1 MEIGAHW
8 TVAVIVG
15 LVSWALSASV
25 LPEVAPDHGSVAYVV
40 AGACAALGLIVS
52 ILLHELS
59 HALVARHDGVPVTR
73 ITIWMLGGVAQLG
86 GHARSSSSELRIA
99 IAGPLTS
106 LALGSA
112 SFIVVVIIGLFGAND
127 LVVATFG
134 WLAVVNVALAVFNML
149 PGAPLDGGRVV
160 AALLWRRTGNEQFAR
175 FRSAQ
180 AGAVLGQTLIAL
192 GIVLLALGRGDGL
205 WLALVGWFVTSS
217 ARAEQNAAQMSGALG
232 DLRVGDVMTPDP
244 ETVDGSMTVADFVA
258 HAVTGTRG
266 ATFPLVDAF
275 GSPTGVVTLR
285 QIRRLPRPDWTTT
298 MAAAGTPAEE
308 MTVARV
314 DDRLVDVLATTTSED
329 GRILVT
335 DRLGRL
341 VGLVTPSDVTSAF
354 DRRLIAR
361 GPDSWTS
368 RIP

>member
-1 MEIGAHW
+1 M
-8 TVAVIVG
+8 IVV
-15 LVSWALSASV
+15 LVSWSLSATV
-25 LPEVAPDHGSVAYVV
+25 LPEVAPDHGSAAYVI

-86 GHARSSSSELRIA
+86 GHARSAASELKIA

-106 LALGSA
+106 LAFGST
-112 SFIVVVIIGLFGAND
+112 SLIVAVIIGVLGAND

-134 WLAVVNVALAVFNML
+134 WLAVVNASLAVFNML

-180 AGAVLGQTLIAL
+180 AGTMLGQTLIAL
-192 GIVLLALGRGDGL
+192 GIFLLAIGRGDGL
-205 WLALVGWFVTSS
+205 WLALIGWFVTSS
-217 ARAEQNAAQMSGALG
+217 ARAEQNAAHMTGALG

-258 HAVTGTRG
+258 HAVAGTRG
-266 ATFPLVDAF
+266 ATFPLVDAS
-275 GSPTGVVTLR
+275 GAPTGVVTLR
-285 QIRRLPRPDWTTT
+285 QIRRLPRPDWTTMT
-298 MAAAGTPAEE
+298 VAAAGTPAEE

-314 DDRLVDVLATTTSED
+314 DDRLVDVLTTTTSED
-329 GRILVT
+329 GRILVI
-335 DRLGRL
+335 DGGGRL
-341 VGLVTPSDVTSAF
+341 IGLVTPSDVTSAF
-354 DRRLIAR
+354 DRRVIAR